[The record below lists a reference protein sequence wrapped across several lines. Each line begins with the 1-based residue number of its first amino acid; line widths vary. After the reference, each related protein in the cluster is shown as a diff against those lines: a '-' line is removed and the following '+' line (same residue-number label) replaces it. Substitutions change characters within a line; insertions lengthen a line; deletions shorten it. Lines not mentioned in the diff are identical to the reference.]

1 MTTDQDLAYEANDA
15 FYRWEKIVHGDDSP
29 LSDED
34 RLMWVSGY
42 IVGFKNG
49 SDDEVI

>member
-15 FYRWEKIVHGDDSP
+15 FYKWEKIVYGDNPCDYT

-49 SDDEVI
+49 SIK